1 MRLARIAIG
10 ATLWMLLAPIAG
22 AGEVEWTGPGWYQVI
37 DAKDAGWLW
46 AGPFASKPDCERTLP
61 PSDAGAEFYC
71 AHFPDD
77 PKY

>member
-1 MRLARIAIG
+1 MRSALTSIWAAG
-10 ATLWMLLAPIAG
+10 WMLLAIPAS
-22 AGEVEWTGPGWYQVI
+22 AGEVEWSGPGWYQVI

-46 AGPFASKPDCERTLP
+46 AGPFASKPECERTLP
-61 PSDAGAEFYC
+61 PNDSGAEFYC